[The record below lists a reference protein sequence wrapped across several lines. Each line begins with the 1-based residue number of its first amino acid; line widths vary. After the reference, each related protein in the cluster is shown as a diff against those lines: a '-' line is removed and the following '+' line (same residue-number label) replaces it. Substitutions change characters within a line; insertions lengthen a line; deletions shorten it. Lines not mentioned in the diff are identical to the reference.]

1 MHKKFLTQLFLKKIF
16 LVFFVFLCLVFV
28 LNLFDEVSFF
38 KDISSNIFLPLIATS
53 LNSPSIIYLI
63 FPFIFL
69 IAAQLFFID
78 LIEKNELDLFKING
92 YTNIKIVSFVA
103 LISFVLG
110 IFIVLIFYNFSSKL
124 KFIYLDIKNSYS
136 LDDKYL
142 AVINQN
148 GLWIKDVINNETYI
162 INATKIEEETIKT
175 VTISI
180 YNKDFDILKIIS
192 SNTVDISRNDWII
205 KKPTIFVENNSSKSE
220 QDIILNTNFNIFKI
234 NNLFKNLSA
243 LNFYQLYELKKDY
256 LNINYSFQEIDIH
269 IKKLFSFPIYLTIMS
284 VLSSILMLNIKRNN
298 SQIIYLLIG
307 IFSSVTI
314 YYINVLSQTL
324 GTNGAIPLDLSIWM
338 PIIILSI
345 IIMIGLVRI
354 NEK

>member
-1 MHKKFLTQLFLKKIF
+1 MQ
-16 LVFFVFLCLVFV
+16 
-28 LNLFDEVSFF
+28 
-38 KDISSNIFLPLIATS
+38 
-53 LNSPSIIYLI
+53 
-63 FPFIFL
+63 
-69 IAAQLFFID
+69 Q
-78 LIEKNELDLFKING
+78 
-92 YTNIKIVSFVA
+92 
-103 LISFVLG
+103 
-110 IFIVLIFYNFSSKL
+110 KL
-124 KFIYLDIKNSYS
+124 REDTIKN
-136 LDDKYL
+136 
-142 AVINQN
+142 
-148 GLWIKDVINNETYI
+148 
-162 INATKIEEETIKT
+162 

-192 SNTVDISRNDWII
+192 SNTVDISQNDWVI

-220 QDIILNTNFNIFKI
+220 QVIILNTNFNIFKI

-243 LNFYQLYELKKDY
+243 LNFYQLYQLKKDY

-269 IKKLFSFPIYLTIMS
+269 IKKLISFPVYLTIMS
-284 VLSSILMLNIKRNN
+284 ILSSILMLNIKRNN

>member
-1 MHKKFLTQLFLKKIF
+1 MHRKFLTQLFLKKIF

-38 KDISSNIFLPLIATS
+38 KDISSNIFLPLIVTS

-92 YTNIKIVSFVA
+92 YTNIKIVSFIA

-148 GLWIKDVINNETYI
+148 GLWIKDVINDETYI
-162 INATKIEEETIKT
+162 INATKIEDETIKN

-192 SNTVDISRNDWII
+192 SNTVDISQNDWVI

-220 QDIILNTNFNIFKI
+220 QDVILNTNFNIFKI

-243 LNFYQLYELKKDY
+243 LNFYQLYQLKKDY

-269 IKKLFSFPIYLTIMS
+269 IKKLISYPIYLTIMS

-298 SQIIYLLIG
+298 SQIIYLIIG

>member
-1 MHKKFLTQLFLKKIF
+1 MHRKFLILLFLKKIF

-28 LNLFDEVSFF
+28 LNLFEEVSFF
-38 KDISSNIFLPLIATS
+38 KDISSNIFLPLITTS
-53 LNSPSIIYLI
+53 LNSPSIIYLV

-92 YTNIKIVSFVA
+92 YTNIKIVSFIG

-110 IFIVLIFYNFSSKL
+110 ILIVLVFYNFSSKL
-124 KFIYLDIKNSYS
+124 KFIYLDLKNSYS

-148 GLWIKDVINNETYI
+148 GLWIKDIIDNETYI
-162 INATKIEEETIKT
+162 VNATKIEENTIKN

-180 YNKDFDILKIIS
+180 YNENFDIIKIIS
-192 SNTVDISRNDWII
+192 SNTVDISKNDWVI
-205 KKPTIFVENNSSKSE
+205 KNPKIFVENNSLKSKK
-220 QDIILNTNFNIFKI
+220 DIILSTNFNIFKI

-243 LNFYQLYELKKDY
+243 LNFYQLYQLKKDY

-269 IKKLFSFPIYLTIMS
+269 IKKLISFPIYLTIMS

-298 SQIIYLLIG
+298 SQIIYLIIG

>member
-1 MHKKFLTQLFLKKIF
+1 MHRKFLTQLFLKKIF
-16 LVFFVFLCLVFV
+16 LFFFVFLCLVFV

-38 KDISSNIFLPLIATS
+38 KDISSNIFLPLIVTS

-92 YTNIKIVSFVA
+92 YTNIKIVSFIA

-148 GLWIKDVINNETYI
+148 GLWIKDVINDETYI
-162 INATKIEEETIKT
+162 INATKIEEETIKN

-192 SNTVDISRNDWII
+192 SNTVDISQNDWVI

-220 QDIILNTNFNIFKI
+220 QDVILNTNFNIFKI

-243 LNFYQLYELKKDY
+243 LNFYQLYRLKKDY

-269 IKKLFSFPIYLTIMS
+269 IKKLISYPIYLTIMS

-298 SQIIYLLIG
+298 SQIIYLIIG

>member
-1 MHKKFLTQLFLKKIF
+1 MHRKFLILLFLKKIF
-16 LVFFVFLCLVFV
+16 LIFFIFLCLVFV

-38 KDISSNIFLPLIATS
+38 KDISSNIFLPLATTA

-92 YTNIKIVSFVA
+92 YTNIKIVSFIGLV
-103 LISFVLG
+103 SFVLG
-110 IFIVLIFYNFSSKL
+110 IIIVVFFYNFSSKL
-124 KFIYLDIKNSYS
+124 KFIYLELKNSYS

-148 GLWIKDVINNETYI
+148 GLWIKDVIGDETYI
-162 INATKIEEETIKT
+162 VNATKIEEDTIKN

-180 YNKDFDILKIIS
+180 YNNDFDILKIIS
-192 SNTVDISRNDWII
+192 TDTVNISKNDWII
-205 KKPTIFVENNSSKSE
+205 KKPNIFIENKSVKSE
-220 QDIILNTNFNIFKI
+220 QDIILNTNFNILKI
-234 NNLFKNLSA
+234 NSLFKNLSA
-243 LNFYQLYELKKDY
+243 LNFYQLYQLKKDY
-256 LNINYSFQEIDIH
+256 LNINYSFEEIDIH
-269 IKKLFSFPIYLTIMS
+269 IKKLISFPFYLTIMS
-284 VLSSILMLNIKRNN
+284 ILSSIIMLNIKRNN
-298 SQIIYLLIG
+298 PQIVYLLIG

-324 GTNGAIPLDLSIWM
+324 GTNGTIPLDLSIWM
-338 PIIILSI
+338 PMIILSI

>member
-38 KDISSNIFLPLIATS
+38 KDISSNIFLPLIVTS

-92 YTNIKIVSFVA
+92 YTNIKIVSFIA

-148 GLWIKDVINNETYI
+148 GLWIKDVINDETYI
-162 INATKIEEETIKT
+162 INATKIEEETIKN

-192 SNTVDISRNDWII
+192 SNTVDISQNDWVI

-220 QDIILNTNFNIFKI
+220 QDVILNTNFNIFKI

-243 LNFYQLYELKKDY
+243 LNFYQLYRLKKDY

-269 IKKLFSFPIYLTIMS
+269 IKKLISYPIYLTIMS

-298 SQIIYLLIG
+298 SQIIYLIIG

>member
-1 MHKKFLTQLFLKKIF
+1 MHRKFLIYLFLKKIF
-16 LVFFVFLCLVFV
+16 IVFFVFLCLVFV

-38 KDISSNIFLPLIATS
+38 KDISSNIFLPLITTS

-69 IAAQLFFID
+69 IASQLFFID

-92 YTNIKIVSFVA
+92 YTNIKIVSFIA

-148 GLWIKDVINNETYI
+148 GLWIKDVINDETYI
-162 INATKIEEETIKT
+162 INATKIEEETIKN

-192 SNTVDISRNDWII
+192 SNTVDISQNDWVI
-205 KKPTIFVENNSSKSE
+205 KKPTIFVENNSSKLE
-220 QDIILNTNFNIFKI
+220 QDVILNTNFNIFKI

-243 LNFYQLYELKKDY
+243 LNFYQLYRLKKDY

-269 IKKLFSFPIYLTIMS
+269 IKKLISFPIYLTIMS

-298 SQIIYLLIG
+298 SQIIYILIG
-307 IFSSVTI
+307 VFSSVTI
-314 YYINVLSQTL
+314 YYVNVLSQTL
-324 GTNGAIPLDLSIWM
+324 GTNGAIPLNLSIWM
-338 PIIILSI
+338 PMILLSI

>member
-1 MHKKFLTQLFLKKIF
+1 M
-16 LVFFVFLCLVFV
+16 
-28 LNLFDEVSFF
+28 FDEVSFF

-162 INATKIEEETIKT
+162 INATKIEEETIKN

>member
-1 MHKKFLTQLFLKKIF
+1 MHRKFLIYLFLKKIF

-38 KDISSNIFLPLIATS
+38 KDVSSNIFLPLLTTS
-53 LNSPSIIYLI
+53 LNSPSIIYFI

-92 YTNIKIVSFVA
+92 YTNIKIVSFIG
-103 LISFVLG
+103 LISFILG
-110 IFIVLIFYNFSSKL
+110 LLIVLIFYNFSSKL
-124 KFIYLDIKNSYS
+124 KFIYLDIKNNYS

-148 GLWIKDVINNETYI
+148 GLWIKDIIDSETYI
-162 INATKIEEETIKT
+162 INATKIEEDTIKN
-175 VTISI
+175 VTISV
-180 YNKDFDILKIIS
+180 YNKNFDLLKIIS
-192 SNTVDISRNDWII
+192 SNSANISQNNWII
-205 KKPTIFVENNSSKSE
+205 KKPTVFVDNNSVKFE
-220 QDIILNTNFNIFKI
+220 QDQIFKTNFNIFKI
-234 NNLFKNLSA
+234 NSLFKNLSA
-243 LNFYQLYELKKDY
+243 LNFYQLYQLKRDY

-269 IKKLFSFPIYLTIMS
+269 IKKLISFPIYLTIMS
-284 VLSSILMLNIKRNN
+284 ILSSIIMLNIKRNN
-298 SQIIYLLIG
+298 SHIVYLLIG
-307 IFSSVTI
+307 IFSSVAI

-338 PIIILSI
+338 PMIILSI

>member
-1 MHKKFLTQLFLKKIF
+1 MHRKFLTQLFLKKIF

-38 KDISSNIFLPLIATS
+38 KDISSNIFLPLIVTS

-92 YTNIKIVSFVA
+92 YTNIKIVSFIA

-148 GLWIKDVINNETYI
+148 GLWIKDVINDETYI
-162 INATKIEEETIKT
+162 INATKIEEGTIKN

-192 SNTVDISRNDWII
+192 SNTVDISQNDWVI
-205 KKPTIFVENNSSKSE
+205 KKPTIFVENNSSKLE
-220 QDIILNTNFNIFKI
+220 QDVILNTNFNIFKI

-243 LNFYQLYELKKDY
+243 LNFYQLYQLKKDY

-269 IKKLFSFPIYLTIMS
+269 IKKLISFPVYLTIMS
-284 VLSSILMLNIKRNN
+284 ILSSIFMLNIKRNN
-298 SQIIYLLIG
+298 SQIVYLLIG

>member
-1 MHKKFLTQLFLKKIF
+1 MHRKFLTQLFLKKIF

-38 KDISSNIFLPLIATS
+38 KDISSNIFLPLIVTS

-92 YTNIKIVSFVA
+92 YTNIKIVSFIA

-148 GLWIKDVINNETYI
+148 GLWIKDVINDETYI
-162 INATKIEEETIKT
+162 INATKIEDETIKN

-192 SNTVDISRNDWII
+192 SNTVDISQNDWVI

-220 QDIILNTNFNIFKI
+220 QDVILNTNFNIFKI

-243 LNFYQLYELKKDY
+243 LNFYQLYRLKKDY

-269 IKKLFSFPIYLTIMS
+269 IKKLISYPIYLTIMS

-298 SQIIYLLIG
+298 SQIIYLIIG

>member
-1 MHKKFLTQLFLKKIF
+1 MFSFCNESIY
-16 LVFFVFLCLVFV
+16 
-28 LNLFDEVSFF
+28 EVSFF
-38 KDISSNIFLPLIATS
+38 KDISSNIFLPLITTS

-78 LIEKNELDLFKING
+78 LIEKNEFDLFKING
-92 YTNIKIVSFVA
+92 FTNIKIVSFIA

-110 IFIVLIFYNFSSKL
+110 ILIVLIFYNFSSKL
-124 KFIYLDIKNSYS
+124 KFIYLDLKNSYS

-148 GLWIKDVINNETYI
+148 GLWIKDIVDNETYI
-162 INATKIEEETIKT
+162 INATKIEEDIIKN

-180 YNKDFDILKIIS
+180 YNKNFDILKIIS
-192 SNTVDISRNDWII
+192 SNTVNISKNDWVI
-205 KKPTIFVENNSSKSE
+205 KKPTIFIENNSIKSE
-220 QDIILNTNFNIFKI
+220 QDIILNTNFNIHKI

-243 LNFYQLYELKKDY
+243 LNFYQLYQLKKDY
-256 LNINYSFQEIDIH
+256 LNINYSFEEIDIH
-269 IKKLFSFPIYLTIMS
+269 IKKLISFPIYLTIMS
-284 VLSSILMLNIKRNN
+284 VLSSIIMLNIKKSN
-298 SQIIYLLIG
+298 SQVVYLLIG

-324 GTNGAIPLDLSIWM
+324 GTNGAIPLNLSIWM

>member
-1 MHKKFLTQLFLKKIF
+1 MYKKFLTQLFLKKIF

-38 KDISSNIFLPLIATS
+38 KDISSNIFLPLITTS

-92 YTNIKIVSFVA
+92 YTNIKIVSFIA

-148 GLWIKDVINNETYI
+148 GLWIKDVINDETYI
-162 INATKIEEETIKT
+162 INATKIEEETIKN

-192 SNTVDISRNDWII
+192 SNTVDISQNDWVI
-205 KKPTIFVENNSSKSE
+205 KNPTIFAFNNFISDFFRSVSRKTMKYYC
-220 QDIILNTNFNIFKI
+220 IC
-234 NNLFKNLSA
+234 
-243 LNFYQLYELKKDY
+243 
-256 LNINYSFQEIDIH
+256 
-269 IKKLFSFPIYLTIMS
+269 FSFF
-284 VLSSILMLNIKRNN
+284 N
-298 SQIIYLLIG
+298 
-307 IFSSVTI
+307 
-314 YYINVLSQTL
+314 
-324 GTNGAIPLDLSIWM
+324 
-338 PIIILSI
+338 
-345 IIMIGLVRI
+345 
-354 NEK
+354 

>member
-1 MHKKFLTQLFLKKIF
+1 MHRKFLTQLFLKKIF

-38 KDISSNIFLPLIATS
+38 KDISSNIFLPLITTS
-53 LNSPSIIYLI
+53 LNSPSIIYLV

-92 YTNIKIVSFVA
+92 YTNIKIVSFIG

-110 IFIVLIFYNFSSKL
+110 ILIVLIFYNFSSKL
-124 KFIYLDIKNSYS
+124 KFIYLDLKNSYS

-148 GLWIKDVINNETYI
+148 GLWIKDIIDNETYI
-162 INATKIEEETIKT
+162 INATKIEEETIKN

-180 YNKDFDILKIIS
+180 YNKNFDIIKIIS
-192 SNTVDISRNDWII
+192 SNTVDISKNDWVI
-205 KKPTIFVENNSSKSE
+205 KNPKIFVENNSLKSKK
-220 QDIILNTNFNIFKI
+220 DIILSTNFNIFKI

-243 LNFYQLYELKKDY
+243 LNFYQLYQLKKDY

-269 IKKLFSFPIYLTIMS
+269 IKKLISFPIYLTIMS
-284 VLSSILMLNIKRNN
+284 LLSSILMLNIKKNN
-298 SQIIYLLIG
+298 SQIIYILIG

-314 YYINVLSQTL
+314 YYVNVLSQTL
-324 GTNGAIPLDLSIWM
+324 GTNGAIPLNLSIWM
-338 PIIILSI
+338 PMIILSI

>member
-1 MHKKFLTQLFLKKIF
+1 MHRKFLIQLFLKKIF

-38 KDISSNIFLPLIATS
+38 KDISSNILLPLLTTS

-69 IAAQLFFID
+69 ISAQLFFID

-92 YTNIKIVSFVA
+92 YTNIKIVSFIGI
-103 LISFVLG
+103 ISFVLG
-110 IFIVLIFYNFSSKL
+110 ILIVLIFYNFSSKL
-124 KFIYLDIKNSYS
+124 KFIYLDLKNSYS
-136 LDDKYL
+136 LDNKYL

-148 GLWIKDVINNETYI
+148 GLWIKDVVDNETYI
-162 INATKIEEETIKT
+162 VNATKIEENAIKN

-180 YNKDFDILKIIS
+180 YDKNFNILKIIS
-192 SNTVDISRNDWII
+192 SSTVDISKDEWII
-205 KKPTIFVENNSSKSE
+205 KSPIIFVENNSTKSE
-220 QDIILNTNFNIFKI
+220 QDIILNTNFDIFRI
-234 NNLFKNLSA
+234 NSLFKNLSA
-243 LNFYQLYELKKDY
+243 LNFYQLYQLKKDY

-269 IKKLFSFPIYLTIMS
+269 IKKIISFPFYLTIMS
-284 VLSSILMLNIKRNN
+284 ILSSIIMLNIKRNN
-298 SQIIYLLIG
+298 SQIVYLLIG

-338 PIIILSI
+338 PMIILSI

>member
-1 MHKKFLTQLFLKKIF
+1 MHRKFLTQLFLKKIF

-38 KDISSNIFLPLIATS
+38 KDISSNIFLPLIVTS

-92 YTNIKIVSFVA
+92 YTNIKIVSFIA

-148 GLWIKDVINNETYI
+148 GLWIKDVINDETYI
-162 INATKIEEETIKT
+162 INATKIEEGTIKN

-192 SNTVDISRNDWII
+192 SNTVDISQNDWVI

-220 QDIILNTNFNIFKI
+220 QDVILNTNFNIFKI

-243 LNFYQLYELKKDY
+243 LNFYQLYRLKKDY

-269 IKKLFSFPIYLTIMS
+269 IKKLISYPIYLTIMS

-298 SQIIYLLIG
+298 SQIIYLIIG

>member
-1 MHKKFLTQLFLKKIF
+1 MHRKFLIYLFLKKIF

-38 KDISSNIFLPLIATS
+38 KDISSNIFLPLIVTS

-92 YTNIKIVSFVA
+92 YTNIKIVSFIA

-148 GLWIKDVINNETYI
+148 GLWIKDVINDETYI
-162 INATKIEEETIKT
+162 INATKIEEKTIKN

-192 SNTVDISRNDWII
+192 SNTVDISQNDWVI

-220 QDIILNTNFNIFKI
+220 QDVILNTNFNIFKI

-243 LNFYQLYELKKDY
+243 LNFYQLYQLKKDY

-269 IKKLFSFPIYLTIMS
+269 IKKLISYPIYLTIMS

-298 SQIIYLLIG
+298 SQIIYLIIG

-314 YYINVLSQTL
+314 YYINVF
-324 GTNGAIPLDLSIWM
+324 PM
-338 PIIILSI
+338 F
-345 IIMIGLVRI
+345 
-354 NEK
+354 

>member
-1 MHKKFLTQLFLKKIF
+1 MHRKFLTQLFLKKIF

-38 KDISSNIFLPLIATS
+38 KDISSNIFLPLIVTS

-92 YTNIKIVSFVA
+92 YTNIKIVSFIA

-148 GLWIKDVINNETYI
+148 GLWIKDVINDETYI
-162 INATKIEEETIKT
+162 INATKIEEGTIKN

-192 SNTVDISRNDWII
+192 SNTVDISQNDWVI
-205 KKPTIFVENNSSKSE
+205 KKPTIFVENNSSKLE
-220 QDIILNTNFNIFKI
+220 QDVILNTNFNIFKI

-243 LNFYQLYELKKDY
+243 LNFYQLYRLKKDY

-269 IKKLFSFPIYLTIMS
+269 IKKLISYPIYLTIMS

-298 SQIIYLLIG
+298 SQIIYLIIG

>member
-162 INATKIEEETIKT
+162 INATKIEEETIKN

>member
-1 MHKKFLTQLFLKKIF
+1 MHRKFLTQLFLKKIF

-69 IAAQLFFID
+69 IASQLFFID

-162 INATKIEEETIKT
+162 INATKIEEETIKN

-269 IKKLFSFPIYLTIMS
+269 IKKLISFPIYLTIMS

>member
-1 MHKKFLTQLFLKKIF
+1 MYRKFLTLLFLKKIF

-28 LNLFDEVSFF
+28 MNLFDEVSFF
-38 KDISSNIFLPLIATS
+38 KDISSNIFLPLITTS

-92 YTNIKIVSFVA
+92 FTNIKIVSFIG

-110 IFIVLIFYNFSSKL
+110 ILIVLIFYNFSSKL
-124 KFIYLDIKNSYS
+124 KFIYLEFKNSYS

-148 GLWIKDVINNETYI
+148 GLWIKDIVDNETYI
-162 INATKIEEETIKT
+162 INATKIEEDIIKN

-180 YNKDFDILKIIS
+180 YNKNFDILKIIS
-192 SNTVDISRNDWII
+192 SNTVNISKNDWVIR
-205 KKPTIFVENNSSKSE
+205 KPTIFIENNPIKSE
-220 QDIILNTNFNIFKI
+220 QDIILNTNFNIHKI

-243 LNFYQLYELKKDY
+243 LNFYQLYQLKKDY
-256 LNINYSFQEIDIH
+256 LNINYSFEEIDIH
-269 IKKLFSFPIYLTIMS
+269 IKKLISFPIYLTIMS
-284 VLSSILMLNIKRNN
+284 VLSSILMLNIKKNN
-298 SQIIYLLIG
+298 SQIVYLFIG

-324 GTNGAIPLDLSIWM
+324 GTNGAIPLNLSIWM

>member
-38 KDISSNIFLPLIATS
+38 KDISSNIFLPLITTS
-53 LNSPSIIYLI
+53 LNSPSIVYLI

-92 YTNIKIVSFVA
+92 YTNIKIVSFIA

-110 IFIVLIFYNFSSKL
+110 VFIVLIFYNFSSKL
-124 KFIYLDIKNSYS
+124 KFIYLDLKNSYS

-162 INATKIEEETIKT
+162 VNATKIEEETIKN
-175 VTISI
+175 VTISV

-192 SNTVDISRNDWII
+192 SNTVDISRNDWVI
-205 KKPTIFVENNSSKSE
+205 KKPTIFVENNSLKSE

-243 LNFYQLYELKKDY
+243 LNFYQLYQLKKDY
-256 LNINYSFQEIDIH
+256 LNINYSLQEIDIH
-269 IKKLFSFPIYLTIMS
+269 IKKLISFPIYLTIMS

-298 SQIIYLLIG
+298 SQIIYILMG

-314 YYINVLSQTL
+314 YYVNVLSQTL
-324 GTNGAIPLDLSIWM
+324 GTNGAIPLNLSIWM
-338 PIIILSI
+338 PMIILSI

>member
-1 MHKKFLTQLFLKKIF
+1 MHRKFLTHLFLKKIF

-38 KDISSNIFLPLIATS
+38 KDISSNIFLPLATS

-69 IAAQLFFID
+69 ISAQLFFID

-92 YTNIKIVSFVA
+92 YTNIKIVSFIG

-124 KFIYLDIKNSYS
+124 KFIYLDLKNSYS

-148 GLWIKDVINNETYI
+148 GLWIKDVIDNETYI
-162 INATKIEEETIKT
+162 VNATKIEGDTIKN

-192 SNTVDISRNDWII
+192 SKTVDISKNEWII
-205 KKPTIFVENNSSKSE
+205 KKPNIFVENNSSKSE

-234 NNLFKNLSA
+234 NSLFKNLSA
-243 LNFYQLYELKKDY
+243 LNFYPTLPTQKDY

-269 IKKLFSFPIYLTIMS
+269 IKKLISFPVYLTIMS
-284 VLSSILMLNIKRNN
+284 ILSSIIMLNIKRNN
-298 SQIIYLLIG
+298 SQIVYLIIG